1 MNEDEEFEAVVPND
15 AKAPSE
21 TDYVGF
27 NAKTAPTEN
36 APRPRALAMGY
47 FPGLFKLVIVFR
59 DNTWWEYND
68 VPPDMWRYLKNAPS
82 TGKALSVTNGIGLDA
97 WHSMG
102 EADLGAM
109 SQESIARL
117 SSLAAYAPRIQKRS
131 R

>member
-1 MNEDEEFEAVVPND
+1 MDEEEFEAVVPND
-15 AKAPSE
+15 AKPPSE

-27 NAKTAPTEN
+27 GAKTAPTEN
-36 APRPRALAMGY
+36 AARPRALAMGY
-47 FPGLFKLVIVFR
+47 FPGLYKLIIIFR
-59 DNTWWEYND
+59 DNTWWEYHD
-68 VPPDMWRYLKNAPS
+68 VPPDTWRYLKNSSS
-82 TGKALSVTNGIGLDA
+82 TGKALSSTNGVGLDN

-102 EADLGAM
+102 PADLGAM

>member
-1 MNEDEEFEAVVPND
+1 MDEEFEAVVPND
-15 AKAPSE
+15 AKPSD

-27 NAKTAPTEN
+27 RAQTAHTSD
-36 APRPRALAMGY
+36 ASRPRALAMGY
-47 FPGLFKLVIVFR
+47 FPGLYKLIIIFR
-59 DNTWWEYND
+59 GDVWWEYHD
-68 VPPDMWRYLKNAPS
+68 VPPDIWRYLKNADS
-82 TGKALSVTNGIGLDA
+82 TGRALSSTNGVGLDN

-102 EADLGAM
+102 PADRGAM